1 MGFKYVGLVA
11 IFMSASVFAE
21 TAYVTDNLRLGLHQA
36 TDTSDRSF
44 RTLESGQALE
54 IIDRNVNYAH
64 VRLPDGVEG
73 YLKAAYLVYD
83 KPARLIV
90 AETQAKV
97 DQLEQKLADLKEAFA
112 VPGATITSL
121 EQQLA
126 ESQANLDA
134 MTASVAELNDEN
146 AKYKKRH
153 DQFKYSLPLSFVGSA
168 MAVCLFVGF
177 LGGLWWTDRRSR
189 KRHGGFRVH

>member
-1 MGFKYVGLVA
+1 MGFKYVGLMA
-11 IFMSASVFAE
+11 IFVSTSAFAE

-36 TDTSDRSF
+36 ADTSDRSF
-44 RTLESGQALE
+44 RTLESGQSIE
-54 IIDRNVNYAH
+54 ILDRDVNYAH

-90 AETQAKV
+90 AETQANV
-97 DQLEQKLADLKEAFA
+97 DRLKQELADLNEAFA
-112 VPGATITSL
+112 VPGATIASL
-121 EQQLA
+121 EQQLLS
-126 ESQANLDA
+126 SQADLES
-134 MTASVAELNDEN
+134 MTATVADLNDKN
-146 AKYKKRH
+146 ANYKSRH

-177 LGGLWWTDRRSR
+177 LACLWWTDRKSR

>member
-1 MGFKYVGLVA
+1 MGIKYVGLVA
-11 IFMSASVFAE
+11 IFMSTGVFAE

-36 TDTSDRSF
+36 ADTSDRSF
-44 RTLESGQALE
+44 RTLESGQAIE
-54 IIDRNVNYAH
+54 IINRNVNYAH

-83 KPARLIV
+83 KPAKLIV

-97 DQLEQKLADLKEAFA
+97 DQLEQKLADLQEAFA
-112 VPGATITSL
+112 VPGATIASL

-126 ESQANLDA
+126 ESQANLDS
-134 MTASVAELNDEN
+134 MTASAAELNDEN
-146 AKYKKRH
+146 TKYKMRH

>member
-1 MGFKYVGLVA
+1 MGFKYVSLAA

-36 TDTSDRSF
+36 ADTSDRSF
-44 RTLESGQALE
+44 RTLESGQE
-54 IIDRNVNYAH
+54 IEILTRDVNYAH
-64 VRLPDGVEG
+64 VRLPDGAEG

-83 KPARLIV
+83 KPAKLIV

-97 DQLEQKLADLKEAFA
+97 EQLEQQLVDLKEAYA
-112 VPGATITSL
+112 VPGATIASL

-126 ESQANLDA
+126 GSQENIDS
-134 MTASVAELNDEN
+134 MTATMAELSDEN
-146 AKYKKRH
+146 EKYKSRH
-153 DQFKYSLPLSFVGSA
+153 DQFKYSLPLSFVASA
-168 MAVCLFVGF
+168 MAICLFVGY
-177 LGGLWWTDRRSR
+177 LGGLWWTDQRSR

>member
-1 MGFKYVGLVA
+1 MRFKYVGLVA
-11 IFMSASVFAE
+11 IFVSTSAFAE

-36 TDTSDRSF
+36 ADTSDRSF
-44 RTLESGQALE
+44 RTLESGQSIE
-54 IIDRNVNYAH
+54 ILDRDVNYAH

-90 AETQAKV
+90 AETQANV
-97 DQLEQKLADLKEAFA
+97 DRLKQELADLNEAFA
-112 VPGATITSL
+112 VPGATIASL
-121 EQQLA
+121 EQQLF
-126 ESQANLDA
+126 STQANLDS
-134 MTASVAELNDEN
+134 MTATVADLSDKN
-146 AKYKKRH
+146 AKYKSRH

-168 MAVCLFVGF
+168 MAFCLFVGF
-177 LGGLWWTDRRSR
+177 LGGLWWTDRKSR